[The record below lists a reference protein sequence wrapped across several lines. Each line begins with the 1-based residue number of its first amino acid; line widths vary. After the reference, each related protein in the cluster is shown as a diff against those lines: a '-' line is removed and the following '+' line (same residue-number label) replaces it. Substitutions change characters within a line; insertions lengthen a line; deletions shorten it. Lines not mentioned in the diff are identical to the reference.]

1 MSKVL
6 LVEDDLNLCENIKDL
21 LVLEQFTVEA
31 VMDGREGLDRLK
43 LYHYDLA
50 ILDWGLPGLN
60 GIEVC
65 KQYRDYGGSCPILML
80 TAKSSV
86 IEKGMGL
93 DGGADD
99 YLTKPFETV
108 ELLARVRALLRRPVL
123 YKSTVLSLADIALD
137 VSKHRF
143 TVRDCEMPL
152 LPKEFMLLEY
162 LLKYP
167 GEVINQE
174 ALLNKVWSSESDATT
189 LAVRSCVKRLRKKLS
204 EGGSSVTIKAIYGV
218 GYKIEIETETETEK

>member
-6 LVEDDLNLCENIKDL
+6 LVEDDQNLCVNIKDL

-31 VMDGREGLDRLK
+31 VTDGLEGFDRLR

-60 GIEVC
+60 GIEIC
-65 KQYRDYGGSCPILML
+65 KQYRNSGGHCPILML
-80 TAKSSV
+80 TAKSSGA
-86 IEKGMGL
+86 EKGMGL
-93 DGGADD
+93 DEGADD

-108 ELLARVRALLRRPVL
+108 ELLARVRALLRRPTQ
-123 YKSTVLSLADIALD
+123 YKSSVLSLSDVSLD

-143 TVRDCEMPL
+143 TVGNSEVPL

-204 EGGSSVTIKAIYGV
+204 EGGSKVTIKAVYGV
-218 GYKIEIETETETEK
+218 GYKIETEE